1 VTACEQKDYESLK
14 KFLQNKKVIKP
25 MLSQLDANG
34 CTPLQLAVSLGDIVV
49 VDALLS
55 AMDPGDVNAVDKFGN
70 TALHEAC
77 KASSTKN
84 DRVLEALLGA
94 PGLDAT
100 LANAD
105 ENTALHYFCQKYST
119 VNCAQL
125 GARMLELG
133 GISLVLKQ
141 NKNRETALHYAMF
154 NPQFRLPMTRFL
166 IKATTGELAL
176 GGPAG
181 GASTSSNAASTQ
193 SPRTDSGG
201 SGIGSN
207 GGGEKN
213 TTDDAGNLFLN
224 AQNSKGETALHYGVR
239 LLRPDVVQ
247 LLLGAGADHRLKNQA
262 GESPRD
268 LAEVLHKKGERSQP
282 AAAAVTSGDPLPVIM
297 AALDN
302 AAYLREWLEQP
313 SIELGRLVGNFVRGG
328 VTRDELPEL
337 TETHLN
343 DMGIKSA
350 GPRIRIMKAIK
361 ELRKKESGSSKK
373 RKAKKKNSVSDP
385 AGGDGGDDSKRD
397 SIKPDDPALEVAP
410 SQPDFGSA
418 RMQSIKAQLEQLQY
432 IKVDAGDWIDAST
445 LEFLEELGSGA
456 CGTVMRGVYRHPK
469 DGSVHPVA
477 IKVLKEAE
485 TEKETE
491 EFKKEF
497 QILSAVKSPYMV
509 HFFGA
514 CLHPQMAMVMELC
527 SKGSVWKVLQTDS
540 GIKVHW
546 PEVLEWSVQ
555 LASGVAA
562 LHNNEPQIV
571 HRDLKTLNLLL
582 SDNWII
588 KVCDFGL
595 SRFSTSSNVE
605 TLAKMRGTMAYCVP
619 EEHEILTNRGFMDLE
634 TYTTRAAHDKGLLV
648 ASYDKRNDTMT
659 FEKPQ
664 RLIVQPRQERMLVEL
679 SASETVDTWAEAAGD
694 FGVVGGRNRV
704 RNASGVSLL
713 VTREHHLYAQF
724 GGVDGGL
731 RTTWADA
738 PYAKIEA
745 GDFLDDGKLHAL
757 RQKTAAASG
766 YDGPNKPRSVADVYS
781 LAGVNATGAA
791 SAPLALFYELYGYW
805 LGDGAFDVESRVATF
820 GNVRDVAW
828 LRATLTA
835 LFGAEQWRVR
845 ADGATFE
852 VLDARWNELIGE
864 EYGRR
869 FGVDS
874 VDCIGDDKRALRAM
888 QQRSKERG
896 VAPRQETSAAAPLF
910 APPRRVAADEAVSS
924 AAGSH
929 VPCEANTSAKWTA
942 WWVWTLDCEAVRGVI
957 RGVQRADGV
966 RAKSSASTTPTIL
979 TSSARFR
986 DELVRLCYQAGYAV
1000 HFDCERHD
1008 AARDVWAVRWC
1019 DERASAAQREPLL
1032 HPVLQKARGEVRE
1045 RAYTG
1050 RVWCFTMP
1058 SGFIWTRRVH
1068 KDERGVVTKASRAL
1082 LTGQCPPEAYFGE
1095 RFTDRSDLYSV
1106 AVILWEMANRCIK
1119 GEYNRPFYEFPNL
1132 QLDFQIIIQVARK
1145 SKRPGLPPSTP
1156 PALADLIQRCWQK
1169 DRDQRPTAAAVRDE
1183 LIALQQAFEK
1193 DPAPWNAAYVGRAA
1207 EEFAK
1212 QAPQAG
1218 DAAAKA
1224 DEPAEDPGEESDSEL
1239 ENKSPAAAALAAA
1252 EASATPAPAAAAP
1265 VAAAPAVEPTAAAVD
1280 KPSKL
1285 ASSGSRKGS
1294 RRKSSAATGASGAV
1308 SPRSPLAEEGR
1319 RASSKRESAVAAT
1332 DNDDDNDTGAANN
1345 NNNNDDDDD
1354 DEESGSGEASGSEE
1368 KPSAPQRATSEKRR
1382 RRVKR
1387 SLAKSGT
1394 AKE

>member
-509 HFFGA
+509 HFFG
-514 CLHPQMAMVMELC
+514 
-527 SKGSVWKVLQTDS
+527 
-540 GIKVHW
+540 
-546 PEVLEWSVQ
+546 
-555 LASGVAA
+555 
-562 LHNNEPQIV
+562 
-571 HRDLKTLNLLL
+571 
-582 SDNWII
+582 
-588 KVCDFGL
+588 
-595 SRFSTSSNVE
+595 
-605 TLAKMRGTMAYCVP
+605 TMAYCVP
-619 EEHEILTNRGFMDLE
+619 EEHEILTQPRLHGPRDVHDE
-634 TYTTRAAHDKGLLV
+634 RAARDKGLLV

-664 RLIVQPRQERMLVEL
+664 RLIVQPHQTRTLVEL
-679 SASETVDTWAEAAGD
+679 SAASESVDTWAEAAGD
-694 FGVVGGRNRV
+694 FGVVGGRGRG

-738 PYAKIEA
+738 PYEKIEA
-745 GDFLDDGKLHAL
+745 GDFLDNDVHRRSGAKLHAL

-766 YDGPNKPRSVADVYS
+766 YDGPNKPRSVADVYA
-781 LAGVNATGAA
+781 LAGVGAATGGSAA

-805 LGDGAFDVESRVATF
+805 LGDGAFDVSARVATF

-845 ADGATFE
+845 DDGATFE

-869 FGVDS
+869 FADA
-874 VDCIGDDKRALRAM
+874 VDCSGDDKRELRAL
-888 QQRSKERG
+888 QRVLKERRIAG
-896 VAPRQETSAAAPLF
+896 EPRA
-910 APPRRVAADEAVSS
+910 
-924 AAGSH
+924 
-929 VPCEANTSAKWTA
+929 
-942 WWVWTLDCEAVRGVI
+942 
-957 RGVQRADGV
+957 QRA
-966 RAKSSASTTPTIL
+966 
-979 TSSARFR
+979 
-986 DELVRLCYQAGYAV
+986 
-1000 HFDCERHD
+1000 ER
-1008 AARDVWAVRWC
+1008 W
-1019 DERASAAQREPLL
+1019 
-1032 HPVLQKARGEVRE
+1032 
-1045 RAYTG
+1045 
-1050 RVWCFTMP
+1050 
-1058 SGFIWTRRVH
+1058 
-1068 KDERGVVTKASRAL
+1068 
-1082 LTGQCPPEAYFGE
+1082 
-1095 RFTDRSDLYSV
+1095 
-1106 AVILWEMANRCIK
+1106 
-1119 GEYNRPFYEFPNL
+1119 
-1132 QLDFQIIIQVARK
+1132 
-1145 SKRPGLPPSTP
+1145 
-1156 PALADLIQRCWQK
+1156 
-1169 DRDQRPTAAAVRDE
+1169 
-1183 LIALQQAFEK
+1183 
-1193 DPAPWNAAYVGRAA
+1193 
-1207 EEFAK
+1207 
-1212 QAPQAG
+1212 
-1218 DAAAKA
+1218 AAAKA
-1224 DEPAEDPGEESDSEL
+1224 ESES
-1239 ENKSPAAAALAAA
+1239 AAA
-1252 EASATPAPAAAAP
+1252 SAPLCAPTRRA
-1265 VAAAPAVEPTAAAVD
+1265 
-1280 KPSKL
+1280 
-1285 ASSGSRKGS
+1285 ASSD
-1294 RRKSSAATGASGAV
+1294 V
-1308 SPRSPLAEEGR
+1308 
-1319 RASSKRESAVAAT
+1319 
-1332 DNDDDNDTGAANN
+1332 
-1345 NNNNDDDDD
+1345 
-1354 DEESGSGEASGSEE
+1354 
-1368 KPSAPQRATSEKRR
+1368 QRTMR
-1382 RRVKR
+1382 
-1387 SLAKSGT
+1387 
-1394 AKE
+1394 